1 MSQKTKSYQELEEE
15 NKILFDV
22 SKKALVV
29 VGNIKGLRAGSQHS
43 TDYLEYSLRE
53 ELVKYYLEGI
63 YIDEEWRERTIIRKS
78 LIDNDPIW
86 TLEGYDVG
94 GVAYEFYNDVVSEN
108 GPFQI
113 ALVTW
118 YHRQR
123 CLDEKFSECYEPTA
137 DFTDICEA
145 FVMEAVNKQDFRK
158 ALKEQMGL
166 KEELF
171 MDHVKYLSDY
181 DVMEFDDNFPFY
193 KGKDPNMMF
202 GIVGTIEKFQA
213 IVRGRRVRWK
223 YPLAQLFSD

>member
-1 MSQKTKSYQELEEE
+1 MRVPHLT
-15 NKILFDV
+15 
-22 SKKALVV
+22 
-29 VGNIKGLRAGSQHS
+29 IKGIRAGSQEKS
-43 TDYLEYSLRE
+43 DYLEESLRE
-53 ELVKYYLEGI
+53 ELVTPYLESI
-63 YIDEEWRERTIIRKS
+63 YIDEEWRERDIIRRS
-78 LIDNDPIW
+78 LIDNNPLW
-86 TLEGYDVG
+86 TGEGYDVSSW
-94 GVAYEFYNDVVSEN
+94 AFQFYNDAVCEN
-108 GPFQI
+108 GPYQI

-118 YHRQR
+118 YHRRR
-123 CLDEKFSECYEPTA
+123 CLDEKFAEDYEPTA
-137 DFTDICEA
+137 DFSDICEA
-145 FVMEAVNKQDFRK
+145 FAMEAVNHQDFRK
-158 ALKEQMGL
+158 ELKEQMGL